1 MSSGAGTTTNIHD
14 LPVDPSGGGNNNVNL
29 VVQETPSTQ
38 YSPQVPSVP
47 PQASVAGPPPS
58 QPSQGPPQ
66 QPVPSE
72 GAIVDQ
78 GSINQL
84 VQGLQQAY
92 MTGATQL
99 PSRDIPTTTEH
110 ISQDQEIQANFIPP
124 VEKEMEDYLENQ
136 EDEDDIINQ
145 YNEKVSKASAMDKMY
160 NELQTPIL
168 LAILFFLFQLP
179 FFKKYLFLYLP
190 VLFMNDGNYNLYGYL
205 FISVF
210 FAFVYYSLSKSV
222 SMFNQF

>member
-1 MSSGAGTTTNIHD
+1 MSSGSGTTTNIND

-29 VVQETPSTQ
+29 VVQEAPSTQ

-47 PQASVAGPPPS
+47 PQGPPPAP
-58 QPSQGPPQ
+58 QPPQGPPQ
-66 QPVPSE
+66 QAPPSE
-72 GAIVDQ
+72 GAVVDQ

-110 ISQDQEIQANFIPP
+110 IAHDQEIQPNFIPP
-124 VEKEMEDYLENQ
+124 VEKEMEDYLESQ
-136 EDEDDIINQ
+136 EDEEDIINQ
-145 YNEKVSKASAMDKMY
+145 YNEKVSKASTMDNMY
-160 NELQTPIL
+160 NEFQTPIL

-190 VLFMNDGNYNLYGYL
+190 ALFMNDGNYNLYGYL

-210 FAFVYYSLSKSV
+210 FAFIYYSLSKSL
-222 SMFNQF
+222 SLFNHF

>member
-1 MSSGAGTTTNIHD
+1 MSSGSGTTTNIND

-29 VVQETPSTQ
+29 VVQEVPSTQ

-47 PQASVAGPPPS
+47 PQ
-58 QPSQGPPQ
+58 GPPQ
-66 QPVPSE
+66 QAPPSE
-72 GAIVDQ
+72 GAVVDQ

-110 ISQDQEIQANFIPP
+110 LANDQEIQPNFIPP

-136 EDEDDIINQ
+136 EDEDDIINK
-145 YNEKVSKASAMDKMY
+145 YNEKVTQASTMDNMY

-190 VLFMNDGNYNLYGYL
+190 ILFMNDGNYNLYGYL

-210 FAFVYYSLSKSV
+210 FAFIYYTLSKSV
-222 SMFNQF
+222 SLFNQF

>member
-1 MSSGAGTTTNIHD
+1 MSSGEGTTTNIHD

-38 YSPQVPSVP
+38 YSPQVPSAQPHP
-47 PQASVAGPPPS
+47 PAAGPLPP
-58 QPSQGPPQ
+58 QGPPQ
-66 QPVPSE
+66 QIAPSE
-72 GAIVDQ
+72 GAVVDQ

-110 ISQDQEIQANFIPP
+110 ISQDQEIQPNFIPP

-145 YNEKVSKASAMDKMY
+145 YNDKVSKASAMDNMY
-160 NELQTPIL
+160 T
-168 LAILFFLFQLP
+168 
-179 FFKKYLFLYLP
+179 
-190 VLFMNDGNYNLYGYL
+190 
-205 FISVF
+205 
-210 FAFVYYSLSKSV
+210 
-222 SMFNQF
+222 